1 MYGNVWECMGGGQI
15 PPTAGSRSSPVSSIQ
30 RNARQKHL
38 AAPAAHA
45 LYSPLATPECNGG
58 GSSTSSGCWRALP
71 ASQTFPCPLKSS
83 QSIVRQTGVCPDN
96 IVCILRLR
104 PPPLYCGVAS
114 GRYGCWRLFMREYGK
129 IWESMREIPCR
140 LY

>member
-1 MYGNVWECMGGGQI
+1 MGGGQI

-58 GSSTSSGCWRALP
+58 GSMRLTNDKPAEKSVFLKKNSFVPLTSIIFCH
-71 ASQTFPCPLKSS
+71 
-83 QSIVRQTGVCPDN
+83 
-96 IVCILRLR
+96 IL
-104 PPPLYCGVAS
+104 
-114 GRYGCWRLFMREYGK
+114 
-129 IWESMREIPCR
+129 
-140 LY
+140 

>member
-1 MYGNVWECMGGGQI
+1 MIFINAAYTSEYSIRHGVAMQTPVSRSIEMGMYGRVWECMGGGQI

-58 GSSTSSGCWRALP
+58 GSMRLTNDKPAEKSVFLKKNSFVPLTSIIFCH
-71 ASQTFPCPLKSS
+71 
-83 QSIVRQTGVCPDN
+83 
-96 IVCILRLR
+96 IL
-104 PPPLYCGVAS
+104 
-114 GRYGCWRLFMREYGK
+114 
-129 IWESMREIPCR
+129 
-140 LY
+140 

>member
-1 MYGNVWECMGGGQI
+1 MGGGQI

-58 GSSTSSGCWRALP
+58 GSIRLTNDKPAEKSVFLKKNSFVPLTSIIFCTKNNNERKKLNKEQKNAKKPLP
-71 ASQTFPCPLKSS
+71 EGPFAKLLKTISLI
-83 QSIVRQTGVCPDN
+83 QKKFT
-96 IVCILRLR
+96 
-104 PPPLYCGVAS
+104 
-114 GRYGCWRLFMREYGK
+114 
-129 IWESMREIPCR
+129 
-140 LY
+140 